1 MSMMKILSKTINM
14 MYTNLMKLAMKRLT
28 SFPSE
33 DIGGKKTWRGMK
45 STFDNLELFYS
56 EIGEDE

>member
-1 MSMMKILSKTINM
+1 
-14 MYTNLMKLAMKRLT
+14 MKLAMKRLT

-56 EIGEDE
+56 EIGEDEELEATPDIY